1 MKEGFW
7 GVGGGLE
14 NCGKQ
19 FINFENPTPEIDG
32 VTFNRTRPYRV
43 SHLQISDTSR
53 QMDVLYEPFQTFAA
67 FPWMP
72 YFSNCYK
79 HGLRI
84 SLFRLMEDPETCNFV
99 EDRLITA
106 TDPNAM
112 IPFQLLTS
120 NGGDTCH
127 ANITCM

>member
-1 MKEGFW
+1 
-7 GVGGGLE
+7 
-14 NCGKQ
+14 
-19 FINFENPTPEIDG
+19 
-32 VTFNRTRPYRV
+32 
-43 SHLQISDTSR
+43 
-53 QMDVLYEPFQTFAA
+53 MDVLYEPFQTFAA

-127 ANITCM
+127 ANITCMYDEFTSGQAGGIPANKGNVRPTIAGSKEALPEIRTI